1 MVVTLS
7 GELVVGAAG
16 ATLTGP
22 PALLFNISGDE
33 ITGPSAF
40 SVAPLANETRLE
52 GEGQL
57 GNGTIELTNAA
68 SGSIFSLGTGTLTLN
83 TGANTILNAGVIA
96 SEGTGGLTISSPVD
110 NTGELIAYSSPL
122 TVSGAVTGNGT
133 AELENAANLIFD
145 GNFNR
150 AIEHSSQCHRSN

>member
-68 SGSIFSLGTGTLTLN
+68 SGSIFSGQRRG
-83 TGANTILNAGVIA
+83 
-96 SEGTGGLTISSPVD
+96 D
-110 NTGELIAYSSPL
+110 RKW
-122 TVSGAVTGNGT
+122 
-133 AELENAANLIFD
+133 D
-145 GNFNR
+145 GR
-150 AIEHSSQCHRSN
+150 ARERREPDL